1 MPTPI
6 PEPLLAQLCQFLE
19 NKMGLAFP
27 ARRWPELDRKI
38 TLLAQ
43 KSTCKDAPAYCDWLF
58 SNALSKSQIEELARQ
73 LTIGETYFY
82 RDRKS
87 YHVLEQ
93 YVLPVIIES
102 RRNQGKYLRIW
113 SAGCASGE
121 EPYTIAIIL
130 RQLIPDIAEWNI
142 HILAT
147 DINPDFLEKAR
158 KGIYTQWSFRDV
170 PESFQTKYFEEIG
183 KNKYRILPGICDM
196 VHFEYLN
203 LAEDIYPSLTNN
215 TNAMDIIFCR
225 NVMIYFSQNLIGR
238 IAQKFFHSLVEQG
251 YLIVSPVEVSQTLA
265 QTYETVRF
273 QNVTLYR
280 RNPNAAKNKVAIGK
294 EARPIYPAF
303 IHPQPLAKPTQVTVI
318 PEAIQPVISEPAKKI
333 PDREKLVV
341 PEDKFYQDALVAYE
355 QGNYHAAESVLK
367 EIISAKKHH
376 LPAIIL
382 LTKVNANLGRLDEAL
397 QLCREALEIDKL
409 DPMLHYLQATI
420 LAELGD
426 QPASIA
432 ALKKTIYLDPDFVL
446 AHFYLGNVNLQLRQ
460 TSNARRYFQNALAIL
475 SKRAPEEILLASEG
489 MTAGRLKE
497 IIETNQ

>member
-1 MPTPI
+1 
-6 PEPLLAQLCQFLE
+6 
-19 NKMGLAFP
+19 MGLAFP

-43 KSTCKDAPAYCDWLF
+43 ESQHKDAPAYCDWLF
-58 SNALSKSQIEELARQ
+58 SNELTKSQIEELARH

-87 YHVLEQ
+87 HHVLEQ

-130 RQLIPDIAEWNI
+130 SQLIPDLADWNI

-147 DINPDFLEKAR
+147 DINPDFLAKAR
-158 KGIYTQWSFRDV
+158 NGIYSQWSFRDV
-170 PESFQTKYFEEIG
+170 PEGFQEKYFEDVG
-183 KNKYRILPGICDM
+183 KNKRRILPEIREM
-196 VHFEYLN
+196 VTFEYLN
-203 LAEDIYPSLTNN
+203 LAEDVYPSLITN

-238 IAQKFFHSLVEQG
+238 ISHQFFLSLVNNG
-251 YLIVSPVEVSQTLA
+251 YLIVSPVEVSQSLGKL
-265 QTYETVRF
+265 YETVRY

-280 RNPNAAKNKVAIGK
+280 RNPEVTKGNVVVRI
-294 EARPIYPAF
+294 E
-303 IHPQPLAKPTQVTVI
+303 AKPVLQRISPPLPAPIRAPITPIQGPAQPIISKATLKAPEMDKSVI
-318 PEAIQPVISEPAKKI
+318 A
-333 PDREKLVV
+333 
-341 PEDKFYQDALVAYE
+341 EDIALRLYEDALAAY
-355 QGNYHAAESVLK
+355 QKGMYLESELILK
-367 EIISAKKHH
+367 EIINDKKQC
-376 LPAIIL
+376 LPVTTL
-382 LTKVNANLGRLDEAL
+382 LAKVNANLGRLEEALRLSHEAL
-397 QLCREALEIDKL
+397 QIDKL

-460 TSNARRYFQNALAIL
+460 ASHARRYFQNALAIL
-475 SKRAPEEILLASEG
+475 SKRAPEEILSVSEG
-489 MTAGRLKE
+489 ITAGRLKE
-497 IIETNQ
+497 IIETIQE